1 MQGAKHVA
9 ILPLS
14 EEKRRF
20 QRVRVN
26 ILGRYMLPTKREYP
40 CQVVDMSPGGA
51 RIVAP
56 AIGDIG
62 DRVIAYLDHIGR
74 IEGQITRLFDG
85 GFAISINAT
94 PRKRDKLAAQLT
106 WLANRGELG
115 LPEDRRHTRLVPRN
129 PFTEMVLSDGRSYRC
144 KVLDLSMSGAAVSCE
159 VRPAAGTEVTLG
171 SSRGVVVRQIENG
184 VAIEFAAVQTIQT
197 LTDQFGQ
204 IN

>member
-26 ILGRYMLPTKREYP
+26 ILGRYMLPSKREYP

-51 RIVAP
+51 RMVAP

-74 IEGQITRLFDG
+74 VEGQITRLFDG

-94 PRKRDKLAAQLT
+94 IRKRDKLAAQLT

-115 LPEDRRHTRLVPRN
+115 LPEDRRHNRLVPRN

-159 VRPAAGTEVTLG
+159 VNPAAGTVVTIG
-171 SSRGVVVRQIENG
+171 NSRGIVVRQMENG
-184 VAIEFAAVQTIQT
+184 VAIEFADVQTIQT

-204 IN
+204 ID